1 MKKTRLS
8 YRTLLKK
15 VKSEQQVEI
24 QYRILDAG
32 GLNVTCDVNTDN
44 TNTVRFIH
52 CTIKNAV
59 FVLSSSTFIEF
70 QNCILQ
76 NVTIRDATLY
86 LSHDKHHVNI
96 IGCRLSGCDIQE
108 AKIMHIVDSTVKYTH
123 FHDIKCVDIG
133 RSTFMNSNFRCISAA
148 TMLYNIT
155 CTKCSFYEC
164 HLYDCNTNESHF
176 NDCEYMSS
184 PCFYQKCPREGSYI
198 AYKKARIYPD
208 DDSITSCLV
217 KLLVLEDAKRSSAMS
232 LKCRA
237 SKVKVLDITS
247 LDESQHYNTAYSIF
261 AKNFCYEVGKTIE
274 VKYFDE
280 NRWNE
285 CARGIHHF
293 VDKQAAIDFTL

>member
-15 VKSEQQVEI
+15 VKSEQKVEI
-24 QYRILDAG
+24 QYRILDANHS
-32 GLNVTCDVNTDN
+32 NVTCDVKSDN
-44 TNTVRFIH
+44 TNIVRFIQ

-76 NVTIRDATLY
+76 NVTIRDATKY
-86 LSHDKHHVNI
+86 LSHDKHQVNI
-96 IGCRLSGCDIQE
+96 IGCRISGCDIQQ
-108 AKIMHIVDSTVKYTH
+108 AKLMHIVDSTVKYTH
-123 FHDIKCVDIG
+123 FYDIKCVDIS
-133 RSTFMNSNFRCISAA
+133 RSTLMNSNFCYISAA

-155 CTKCSFYEC
+155 CNKCSFYEC

-176 NDCEYMSS
+176 NDCKYMSS
-184 PCFYQKCPREGSYI
+184 PCFYQKCPCEGAYI
-198 AYKKARIYPD
+198 AYKKAKIYAD
-208 DDSITSCLV
+208 DDSMLSCLI

-247 LDESQHYNTAYSIF
+247 LDESQHYNKAYSIF
-261 AKNFCYEVGKTIE
+261 EKHFCYEVGKTIE
-274 VKYFDE
+274 VKEFDE

-285 CARGIHHF
+285 CAKGIHHF